1 MVNNGRC
8 EAHTKQKRKQYDDS
22 RLSSSERGYD
32 HQWHK
37 VRDHKANINPL
48 CERCLKRG
56 LVVSLDIVHHTEPV
70 EARPELRLV
79 MSNLESLCNECHDIE
94 HKEDRWG

>member
-1 MVNNGRC
+1 MVNKGRC
-8 EAHTKQKRKQYDDS
+8 EAHTRQKRRQYDES

-32 HQWHK
+32 HQERK
-37 VRDHKANINPL
+37 VRNHKANINPL

-56 LVVSLDIVHHTEPV
+56 LVVPLDIVHHIMPIDTH
-70 EARPELRLV
+70 PELRLV
-79 MSNLESLCNECHDIE
+79 MSNLESLCIECHDIE